1 MQRSYAGSLN
11 PQFSIRTPTNRTI
24 IRWIAPLYVLLAAMV
39 PSLVSAAGESAP
51 DSGPIFTD
59 CSIGA
64 GAAQLVAQCASIEV
78 PLDPSAKD
86 SDKLTLSIARIPA
99 RRRSSR
105 TDAFTLIAGGPG
117 QSALESFPAVAF
129 AFRHIMRD
137 RDVILIDQRG
147 TGSSSRLDCPAA
159 PDSLG
164 LEFDVDTESIEKL
177 AKECLDSLDNDP
189 RLFSTSVAVQDLEH
203 VRESLGISQWNLYGI
218 SYGTRVALHYLRRYP
233 DAVRTLT
240 LDAVVPPD
248 VALGPEIGPLA
259 QRALDLIF
267 KRCSDDQGC
276 ANAFTDL
283 DTATLAL
290 LDKLDTEPRT
300 ITYEN
305 VATGKLATMEFT
317 RNHLAITLR
326 LMSYSSQTAAILP
339 SMLHEAIVNDNF
351 APLARQAD
359 LQTRSLGESLATGMH
374 HAVICTEDEPF
385 IDLYTSTNTNTN
397 NATTVEDQAT
407 ENTPTTSYMGN
418 TILDSLTASC
428 AQWPAG
434 YRDDDFKQ
442 TVTSDVPTLILS
454 GEADPITPPDY
465 GDRVAQTLSRSRHL
479 INKSQGHMQA
489 PFGCMPVLLAQFIE
503 SANSEVLKTDCL
515 QRLRPTPFFID
526 ANGPLP

>member
-1 MQRSYAGSLN
+1 
-11 PQFSIRTPTNRTI
+11 
-24 IRWIAPLYVLLAAMV
+24 MV
-39 PSLVSAAGESAP
+39 PSLAFAAGESALE
-51 DSGPIFTD
+51 SGPAFSD
-59 CSIGA
+59 CSIGS
-64 GAAQLVAQCASIEV
+64 GSAQLVAQCASIEV
-78 PLDPSAKD
+78 LLDPSAKD
-86 SDKLTLSIARIPA
+86 GDTLSLSIARIPA
-99 RRRSSR
+99 RRLSSR

-117 QSALESFPAVAF
+117 QSALESFPTVAF
-129 AFRHIMRD
+129 AFRHIMQD

-147 TGSSSRLDCPAA
+147 TGSSSKLDCPTA

-164 LEFDVDTESIEKL
+164 LEFDVDTESLKTL

-189 RLFSTSVAVQDLEH
+189 RLFSTSIAVQDLEN
-203 VRESLGISQWNLYGI
+203 VRQSLGISQWNIYGI

-248 VALGPEIGPLA
+248 VALGPDIGPLA

-267 KRCSDDQGC
+267 KRCSDDPGC
-276 ANAFTDL
+276 ADTFTDL

-290 LDKLDTEPRT
+290 LDKLETEPRT

-305 VATGKLATMEFT
+305 IATGKLATMEFT

-359 LQTRSLGESLATGMH
+359 LQTRSLSESMATGMH

-385 IDLYTSTNTNTN
+385 IDLYTAKNTDSM
-397 NATTVEDQAT
+397 NAITVENQAT
-407 ENTPTTSYMGN
+407 ENAPITSYLGDA
-418 TILDSLTASC
+418 ILESLKASC
-428 AQWPAG
+428 ALWPAG
-434 YRDDDFKQ
+434 YRDNDFKQ
-442 TVTSDVPTLILS
+442 AVTSDVPTLILS

-465 GDRVAQTLSRSRHL
+465 GDRVAQTLSRARHL
-479 INKSQGHMQA
+479 INDSQGHMQA
-489 PFGCMPVLLAQFIE
+489 PYGCMPVLLAQFIE
-503 SANSEVLKTDCL
+503 SANSEELQTDCL
-515 QRLRPTPFFID
+515 QRLRPTPFFVD